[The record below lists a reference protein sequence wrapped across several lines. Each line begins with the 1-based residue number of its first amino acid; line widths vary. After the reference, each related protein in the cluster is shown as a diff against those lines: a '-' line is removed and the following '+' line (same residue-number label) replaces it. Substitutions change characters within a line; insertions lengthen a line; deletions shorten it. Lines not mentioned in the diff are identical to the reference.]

1 MFRLLPVNSSTARL
15 LDFSTFL
22 NLTGANWSEQRRRII
37 SFPQKKASGQPQD
50 KILAY
55 QGSFV
60 KRQKVRGAENSQA
73 RCGGWQTAQ
82 QIG

>member
-1 MFRLLPVNSSTARL
+1 LERAAAPHILVAAKETL
-15 LDFSTFL
+15 
-22 NLTGANWSEQRRRII
+22 
-37 SFPQKKASGQPQD
+37 GQPQD

-60 KRQKVRGAENSQA
+60 KRQKVRGAANSQA